1 MSEPARHVPPS
12 ESGPRSA
19 SGSLRDWLAAM
30 RTQTQGPIQDAMPSL
45 DVQPE
50 LLRPARPEPGW
61 SPRLVEPAPPPP
73 APEDTDVSDLMAEN
87 LMLKA
92 KLDLEAGRQDA
103 LEAKLA
109 EEIRALRGHVQEE
122 VALLE
127 SFRAESDRMTAE
139 CENLRAGQA
148 RHEAESDVLRRERD
162 RIASLDA
169 TVDDGDA
176 LSFAGRTAQVMH
188 MPGHTQGHVVFH
200 FADEGLLFCGDN
212 LFAMGCGRLFEGTP
226 DEMFAN
232 MRRFAALPDATLAY
246 GAHEY
251 TLGNGRYALVAEP
264 DNAAVRERMIEVERL
279 RGGGEPT
286 LPTTIGLE
294 KATNPFMRAGSVEEF
309 AERRRAKDNFR
320 G

>member
-1 MSEPARHVPPS
+1 MLLEVACVPILSDNYVWLVRDEAGDRTLAIDPGAAEPV
-12 ESGPRSA
+12 
-19 SGSLRDWLAAM
+19 LAAA
-30 RTQTQGPIQDAMPSL
+30 DA
-45 DVQPE
+45 
-50 LLRPARPEPGW
+50 RGW
-61 SPRLVEPAPPPP
+61 RI
-73 APEDTDVSDLMAEN
+73 TDVWITHWHPDHTGG
-87 LMLKA
+87 
-92 KLDLEAGRQDA
+92 LEAVKAATGA
-103 LEAKLA
+103 TVT
-109 EEIRALRGHVQEE
+109 GP
-122 VALLE
+122 
-127 SFRAESDRMTAE
+127 
-139 CENLRAGQA
+139 G
-148 RHEAESDVLRRERD
+148 RERD
-162 RIASLDA
+162 RIAGLDA
-169 TVDDGDA
+169 TVDEGDA

-251 TLGNGRYALVAEP
+251 TLGNGRYALVTEP